1 MADKATTPLE
11 KVIQTA
17 IDSALK
23 EVHIC
28 LPAVVTKVNHSEQLI
43 DAQLT
48 IKRKMAGQL
57 VNLPLLVNV
66 PIRYWRSK
74 TFSITFPIE
83 VDDHVKIFFAERSI
97 DTWLSEGGVQNPFD
111 FRKFSLSDAF
121 AEPVMYHQKDVIP
134 NFDPTNL
141 EIKTNSGDTKIIV
154 KASEDVEVITTGD
167 VKIDCNNLDAIA
179 AAEAKIN
186 CNNLDAIVATEA
198 KITSA
203 TLVANVSGTTTITC
217 PTVNVIGNLVVTG
230 GITWSGVAQ
239 GAGGSP
245 AAFSGGLV
253 NTGGDIVSDGK
264 SLEGHTHPQGSD
276 SNGDTEVDTGA
287 PL

>member
-23 EVHIC
+23 EVHTC

-167 VKIDCNNLDAIA
+167 VKI
-179 AAEAKIN
+179 N

-230 GITWSGVAQ
+230 GITWSGAAQ
-239 GAGGSP
+239 GVGGSP

-264 SLEGHTHPQGSD
+264 SLETHKHPQGND
-276 SNGDTEVDTGA
+276 SNGDAEVDTGA

>member
-1 MADKATTPLE
+1 MADKTTTSLE

-23 EVHIC
+23 EIHTC
-28 LPAVVTKVNHSEQLI
+28 LPAVVTKVNHTEQLI

-48 IKRKMAGQL
+48 IKRKMSGKL
-57 VNLPLLVNV
+57 INLPLLVNV
-66 PIRYWRSK
+66 PIRYWRSN

-83 VDDHVKIFFAERSI
+83 IGDHVRIIFAERSI
-97 DTWLSEGGVQNPFD
+97 DTWLTEGGIQNPFD

-121 AEPVMYHQKDVIP
+121 AEPAMYHQKDVIP

-167 VKIDCNNLDAIA
+167 VKIDCDNLDAIA
-179 AAEAKIN
+179 AAEAKI
-186 CNNLDAIVATEA
+186 
-198 KITSA
+198 TSA
-203 TLVANVSGTTTITC
+203 TLVANISGTATITC

-230 GITWSGVAQ
+230 GISWSGVAQ
-239 GAGGSP
+239 GVGGSP
-245 AAFSGGLV
+245 AAFSGGLI
-253 NTGGDIVSDGK
+253 NTGGDIESDGI
-264 SLEGHTHPQGSD
+264 SLEGHTHSQGND

>member
-17 IDSALK
+17 IDTALK
-23 EVHIC
+23 DIHTC
-28 LPAVVTKVNHSEQLI
+28 LPAVVTKVNHAEQLI
-43 DAQLT
+43 DAQLV
-48 IKRKMAGQL
+48 IKRKMGGEL
-57 VNLPLLVNV
+57 INLPLLVNV

-74 TFSITFPIE
+74 IFSITFPIK
-83 VDDHVKIFFAERSI
+83 VDDHVRIIFAERSI
-97 DTWLSEGGVQNPFD
+97 DTWLAEGGIQNPFD

-121 AEPVMYHQKDVIP
+121 AEPAMYHQKNVIP

-154 KASEDVEVITTGD
+154 KASENIEVITIGD
-167 VKIDCNNLDAIA
+167 VKIDCNNLDAIVA
-179 AAEAKIN
+179 A
-186 CNNLDAIVATEA
+186 EA

-203 TLVANVSGTTTITC
+203 TLVANISGTTNITC

-230 GITWSGVAQ
+230 GISWSGVAQ

-245 AAFSGGLV
+245 VAFSGGLV
-253 NTGGDIVSDGK
+253 NIGGDIVSDGK
-264 SLEGHTHPQGSD
+264 SLETHIHPQGND
-276 SNGDTEVDTGA
+276 SNGNTEVDTGA

>member
-1 MADKATTPLE
+1 MAEKATTPLE

-23 EVHIC
+23 DIHTC
-28 LPAVVTKVNHSEQLI
+28 LPAVVTKVNHSDQLI

-83 VDDHVKIFFAERSI
+83 VGDHVKIIFAERSI
-97 DTWLSEGGVQNPFD
+97 DTWLTEGGIQNPFD

-134 NFDPTNL
+134 NFDPINL
-141 EIKTNSGDTKIIV
+141 EIKTNSGNTKIII
-154 KASEDVEVITTGD
+154 KASEEVEIITTGETKITSSKVIINNNVEVVGDVEVTGD
-167 VKIDCNNLDAIA
+167 LLVGSIDFLTHI
-179 AAEAKIN
+179 
-186 CNNLDAIVATEA
+186 
-198 KITSA
+198 
-203 TLVANVSGTTTITC
+203 
-217 PTVNVIGNLVVTG
+217 
-230 GITWSGVAQ
+230 
-239 GAGGSP
+239 
-245 AAFSGGLV
+245 
-253 NTGGDIVSDGK
+253 
-264 SLEGHTHPQGSD
+264 HPQGNDSD
-276 SNGDTEVDTGA
+276 GDTELDTGV
-287 PL
+287 PQ